1 MMQTIEDRVLAAI
14 RREGRP
20 LTVWELRGPGMPGL
34 SSLKASELR
43 AACEALAAA
52 GQLLR
57 VRSYT
62 RKGKPAIEYVR
73 RSEGSV
79 P

>member
-34 SSLKASELR
+34 SSRKASELR

-62 RKGKPAIEYVR
+62 RKGKPVIEYVR
-73 RSEGSV
+73 RSEGGG